1 MSTEYQQENR
11 EAEDS
16 FLPPLYRVFLLNDD
30 FTTMEFVI
38 EILMDVFDKT
48 SSEAEQVMLAVHQEG
63 RGVAGIYTYD
73 IAATKVREVKE
84 RASAA
89 DFPLQCVIEE

>member
-1 MSTEYQQENR
+1 MSTDFQEEYR
-11 EAEDS
+11 EDEDS

-48 SSEAEQVMLAVHQEG
+48 SAEAEQIMLAVHQEG

-84 RASAA
+84 RAADA
-89 DFPLQCVIEE
+89 DFPLQCIIEE